1 MLLKNGTL
9 AKCNIGAW
17 TLLKHLKL
25 IFITF
30 SKTTFYIQNY
40 LLNIYLSI
48 IKYIVDSILF
58 LAIISFS
65 RFVYEYFH
73 KNEIIIIAFIKTI
86 FILQLKKIKKI
97 KLLFCIT
104 IAQSWGRM
112 EIRIRWTSRFNSFQP
127 GETVE
132 VEWTILER
140 NNVGDRDLY
149 SRFEGNPVLSLPS
162 GTSGVEFRQ
171 KVNRN

>member
-1 MLLKNGTL
+1 M
-9 AKCNIGAW
+9 
-17 TLLKHLKL
+17 LLKHLKL
-25 IFITF
+25 IFIAF

-86 FILQLKKIKKI
+86 FILLQLKKIKKI

-112 EIRIRWTSRFNSFQP
+112 EIRIRRRDSIQP

-140 NNVGDRDLY
+140 NNVGDRDLC